1 MISAESFSER
11 RFPDYG
17 SWLAAFYLVAVVAG
31 FFSVLANS
39 RMQDGRLLDLTN
51 VLLLQPLFAL
61 LAVALLAA
69 VLAAFTRQSVK
80 AILQAVT
87 PWLPLLIAASIVN
100 WGIASLGLRIAP
112 QLVNLGGAALAFVTA
127 GLLPYP
133 VASVGTI
140 ALLVFAVVLVYRTIV
155 RIRNNKKIAIAA
167 AASLYASSLLVLLA
181 PSVLGWF
188 GLSDLSPLSAGA
200 LSVRRGLV
208 LLANNGYWWNNLY
221 DRFPFALGGEAELG
235 SRLLVGALA
244 YLVIAAVAACLAW
257 RAARFSRTLWWRHV
271 RGESFFLPY
280 VLALFGLALAAGQ
293 GGVLVWKYS
302 QLLAFIILL
311 LVLFFGWMF
320 AVGLNHKH
328 DLAADARRG
337 ADHPLATGE
346 LAAAHLDEA
355 NVLFLVFGV
364 MGAAILGWPVLY
376 PFLAFAAMR
385 ALYDLPSLRLKRI
398 FPINALLLGGSDLA
412 ILLTGWF
419 FGMQSAD
426 LSKAPTGLL
435 AGLFLSLAALSV
447 LKDVKDAEGDGGVVP
462 RRVIRAVSVALA
474 AGYLILPLLAGWFR
488 WYAVALPI
496 ALATVFFAFSKP
508 FSERA
513 LRRLLFVFFAVSA
526 LLAASGWL
534 IPV

>member
-1 MISAESFSER
+1 M
-11 RFPDYG
+11 P
-17 SWLAAFYLVAVVAG
+17 
-31 FFSVLANS
+31 
-39 RMQDGRLLDLTN
+39 T
-51 VLLLQPLFAL
+51 
-61 LAVALLAA
+61 
-69 VLAAFTRQSVK
+69 
-80 AILQAVT
+80 
-87 PWLPLLIAASIVN
+87 
-100 WGIASLGLRIAP
+100 
-112 QLVNLGGAALAFVTA
+112 
-127 GLLPYP
+127 
-133 VASVGTI
+133 
-140 ALLVFAVVLVYRTIV
+140 
-155 RIRNNKKIAIAA
+155 
-167 AASLYASSLLVLLA
+167 LYASSLLVLLA
-181 PSVLGWF
+181 PSVFGWF

-244 YLVIAAVAACLAW
+244 YLVLAGIAAFLAW
-257 RAARFSRTLWWRHV
+257 RAAKFSRTLWWRHV
-271 RGESFFLPY
+271 RGESFFLPF

-293 GGVLVWKYS
+293 GGSFVWKYS

-355 NVLFLVFGV
+355 NVLFLAFGI
-364 MGAAILGWPVLY
+364 MGAAMLGWPVLY

-412 ILLTGWF
+412 ILLVGWF

-447 LKDVKDAEGDGGVVP
+447 MKNVKDGEGDH
-462 RRVIRAVSVALA
+462 RTIRAVSIALA

-526 LLAASGWL
+526 LLAASGWF